1 MKKIKLGDKI
11 RDKIT
16 QLEGIAISKTEFL
29 NGCTQYQIQPEGL
42 SKEGKVKE
50 SEFVDEQ
57 QIEIIKPEKPIKKKK
72 ETSPPGGG
80 FRNHPPKRNF

>member
-16 QLEGIAISKTEFL
+16 KLEGIAISKTQFL

-42 SKEGKVKE
+42 DKDSKVQE

-57 QIEIIKPEKPIKKKK
+57 QIEIIKPEKPIKEKK
-72 ETSPPGGG
+72 ETSKPGGG
-80 FRNHPPKRNF
+80 FRSHPPKRLF